1 MNTTFSMGVSWGIPQ
16 LPNPTSDDS
25 VKYLKL
31 NIGNMEHIN
40 FYAQCFLEMCESN
53 IL

>member
-16 LPNPTSDDS
+16 LPNPTSDYS